1 MAINLK
7 LFIEVKKWKQRP
19 PANRLLYSR
28 QLRELRTGRN
38 NLSRIILL
46 SKAKRSKWIQ
56 VRAVSECVISPIP
69 RSPQSCRCV
78 RTSKSKCHQVQ
89 LALIS
94 QPKSSAT
101 SKSPTNFHQQVF
113 LNRPKFN
120 RSVHNSLS
128 HLPLTHSRKRSPA
141 PNRLI
146 DWCPCRHRRGSWRRR
161 RRRKRRRKRVDRR
174 VACNR
179 AISSSCLRN
188 SRLG

>member
-1 MAINLK
+1 MEMAINLK

-38 NLSRIILL
+38 NLSRIILH

-69 RSPQSCRCV
+69 RSPQLCRCV

-94 QPKSSAT
+94 LPKSSAT

-128 HLPLTHSRKRSPA
+128 HRPLTHRKRSQA
-141 PNRLI
+141 PSRLI
-146 DWCPCRHRRGSWRRR
+146 DWCPCRHRKGSWRRR
-161 RRRKRRRKRVDRR
+161 RRRKKRRKRVDLR
-174 VACNR
+174 VA
-179 AISSSCLRN
+179 ISSCLRN